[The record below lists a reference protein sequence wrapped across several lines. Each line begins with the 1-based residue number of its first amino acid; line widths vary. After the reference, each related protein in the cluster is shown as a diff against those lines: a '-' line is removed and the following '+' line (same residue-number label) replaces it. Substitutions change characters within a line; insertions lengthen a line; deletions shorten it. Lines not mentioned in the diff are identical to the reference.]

1 MGVMASGDLHR
12 NRVGILRMRSHLR
25 PQRETRLPEP
35 HAVVRLSA
43 TLYRAG
49 GAVIDDMKALAGACD
64 KAGSYYRACAL
75 LANSREYRD
84 ERQALSDV
92 FREHAAAIR
101 EGRVTI
107 APRDAAKGEG

>member
-1 MGVMASGDLHR
+1 
-12 NRVGILRMRSHLR
+12 
-25 PQRETRLPEP
+25 
-35 HAVVRLSA
+35 
-43 TLYRAG
+43 
-49 GAVIDDMKALAGACD
+49 VIDDMKALAGACD
-64 KAGSYYRACAL
+64 KAGSYCRACAL
-75 LANSREYRD
+75 ISREYRD

>member
-1 MGVMASGDLHR
+1 M
-12 NRVGILRMRSHLR
+12 
-25 PQRETRLPEP
+25 
-35 HAVVRLSA
+35 
-43 TLYRAG
+43 
-49 GAVIDDMKALAGACD
+49 IDDMKALAGACD

-75 LANSREYRD
+75 VANSREYRD